1 MKTINFSKMAFPVV
15 CLIFL
20 SFKPEPGKAQTL
32 PNDSPALKIAKE
44 FLDAAQHL
52 DHKTAEALLDPD
64 VEWSQPGNNR
74 VSGTKKNRDEFFKM
88 IGEMLRLSDHTLKL
102 TDIKVLAVNNNS
114 VACLVHW
121 NAAQPPGGILDVDNI
136 DVYTVENGKI
146 KKVTI
151 YSADIEQ
158 ENKFWGEE

>member
-1 MKTINFSKMAFPVV
+1 MKTMNFSKTPFSVV

-20 SFKPEPGKAQTL
+20 SFRSAPDKAPTL
-32 PNDSPALKIAKE
+32 YNDSSALKITKE

-52 DHKTAEALLDPD
+52 DHNKAEALLDPN
-64 VEWSQPGNNR
+64 VEWSQPGNNT
-74 VSGTKKNRDEFFKM
+74 VSGIKKNQDEFFKM
-88 IGEMLRLSDHTLKL
+88 IGDMIRLSDHTLKL

-121 NAAQPPGGILDVDNI
+121 NATQPPGGILNVNNI

-146 KKVTI
+146 KKVTV

-158 ENKFWGEE
+158 ENKFWGED

>member
-1 MKTINFSKMAFPVV
+1 MNTLNFSKMSFPVV

-20 SFKPEPGKAQTL
+20 SFKPEAGKAQK
-32 PNDSPALKIAKE
+32 NDNEMPALQVVKE

-52 DHKTAEALLDPD
+52 DHKKAEALLNAE

-74 VSGTKKNRDEFFKM
+74 VSGTKKSSDEVFKM
-88 IGEMLRLSDHTLKL
+88 FGEMIRLSDHTLKL

-121 NAAQPPGGILDVDNI
+121 DSAQPPGGVLNVDNI

-158 ENKFWGEE
+158 ENKFWGKD